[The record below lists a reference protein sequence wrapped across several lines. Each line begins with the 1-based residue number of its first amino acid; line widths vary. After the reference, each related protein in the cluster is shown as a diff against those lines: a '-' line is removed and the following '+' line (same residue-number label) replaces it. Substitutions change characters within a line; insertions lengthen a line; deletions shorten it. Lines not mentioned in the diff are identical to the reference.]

1 MVDEFEADFA
11 KANFNVNIP
20 EFTQEMTEDA
30 LCEIIGKYDGWIIG
44 DDPASRKVLEAGV
57 AGQLKAC
64 MRWGVGTN
72 NVDFEAFRDL
82 GIPIENTP
90 GVFGAEVADLAMHY
104 ITGLARHTFAID
116 IEVKK
121 GNWHKPIGL
130 SLWASKA
137 LIVGMGDIGKNLA
150 KRLQA
155 HDVNVLYYDP
165 YVPQSSV
172 APGLKKTSWPD
183 GLSEV
188 DFVIF
193 TAPLTEETYH
203 LFNEQALE
211 CSKKGIKVINVGRG
225 PLVDEVVLLKGLKD
239 NVISMAALDVFEIEP
254 LSTKQ
259 HQDLLSFKDRLILG
273 SHNGSNTQQAVAKVS
288 KKCIIRLGDFL
299 NGRS

>member
-1 MVDEFEADFA
+1 M
-11 KANFNVNIP
+11 
-20 EFTQEMTEDA
+20 
-30 LCEIIGKYDGWIIG
+30 
-44 DDPASRKVLEAGV
+44 
-57 AGQLKAC
+57 
-64 MRWGVGTN
+64 
-72 NVDFEAFRDL
+72 DFEAFKDF

-121 GNWHKPIGL
+121 GNWYKPIGL

-155 HDVNVLYYDP
+155 HDVDVLFYDP
-165 YVPQSSV
+165 YVPQLSV
-172 APGLKKTSWPD
+172 APGLKKTNWPN

-211 CSKKGIKVINVGRG
+211 YSKKGIKVIKGGAQDSDMHGVDGISGGTITSDGVSDMLDERLRMYLPYFSTLSQTDELDLVFNQLDSLV
-225 PLVDEVVLLKGLKD
+225 LVD
-239 NVISMAALDVFEIEP
+239 N
-254 LSTKQ
+254 
-259 HQDLLSFKDRLILG
+259 
-273 SHNGSNTQQAVAKVS
+273 SN
-288 KKCIIRLGDFL
+288 I
-299 NGRS
+299 N